1 MDKFATQTTSIAY
14 LYDLK
19 KRKRIKYDDTVKRT
33 KWNKW
38 GKNQRQSFI
47 EYLKKDFPVRPILC
61 YTKMEE
67 SELIYYIS
75 DGFNRIRAIMKYLN
89 KTMDQDLMNKLLVL
103 EIVPSNISESDLNQI
118 YQVLGGG

>member
-1 MDKFATQTTSIAY
+1 MDKFATQTTSIAF
-14 LYDLK
+14 LYDLN
-19 KRKRIKYDDTVKRT
+19 KRKRIKYDDTVKRK

-38 GKNQRQSFI
+38 GENQRQSFI
-47 EYLKKDFPVRPILC
+47 EYLKNDFPVRPILC

-118 YQVLGGG
+118 YQFLGGG